1 MKKER
6 PKVIPT
12 VYLVLVKENKILLS
26 RRYNTGFQDGL
37 YSFPAGHLGED
48 EETVSQA
55 MIREAR
61 EEIGV
66 EIDSAD
72 LELVHVMHRRQSEP
86 TNERRINF
94 FFTAKRWKGEPK
106 IMEPD
111 KCDDLQWF
119 ELDRLPDNTIPYVK
133 QAIGCLRKNVKYSEY
148 GF

>member
-119 ELDRLPDNTIPYVK
+119 ELDRLPDNTIPYIK